1 MALDGINTDIATFNQ
16 GTGSAAAP
24 APKELGKDAFMEL
37 LVQQMKNQDPM
48 NPQSNDQFIAQLA
61 SFSSLEQMQNMNDNI
76 LTMALL
82 QDNNALMS
90 QLTTGSSLIGKEVT
104 WTDPSTGISQSGM
117 VESLK
122 VEEGLSYLDI
132 GGTSVPLQM
141 ITQVAEGSTQAPDP
155 GAGSD
160 A

>member
-1 MALDGINTDIATFNQ
+1 MDLTGLTTDTNSFS
-16 GTGSAAAP
+16 TSAQAP
-24 APKELGKDAFMEL
+24 DTKELDKDAFMEL

-48 NPQSNDQFIAQLA
+48 DPQSNDQFIAQLA

-76 LTMALL
+76 LTMAIL

-104 WTDPSTGISQSGM
+104 WTDPTSGITQTGT
-117 VESLK
+117 VDSLK
-122 VEEGLSYLDI
+122 VQEGISFLDI
-132 GGTSVPLQM
+132 GGTQVPLQT
-141 ITQVAEGSTQAPDP
+141 ITQVAESVGSSD
-155 GAGSD
+155 GAE